1 MSRKPGK
8 IIVRDVLIANAAPG
22 DTTVPCA
29 CFLTIFDLSKRIT
42 DVAAFGAVP
51 KEHLFRQYLR
61 SRRSEG
67 LE

>member
-8 IIVRDVLIANAAPG
+8 IIVRDVLIANAG

-29 CFLTIFDLSKRIT
+29 CFLAIFDLYKRIT
-42 DVAAFGAVP
+42 DVAAFGAAP
-51 KEHLFRQYLR
+51 KEHLFHQYLR